1 MAKTKDI
8 SLSLVRTIK
17 APPEKVF
24 TAWTEPK
31 TLKKW
36 MSPTKE
42 MEVAVAETDLR
53 VGGSYRI
60 VMREPDGK
68 EHRVGGIY
76 KVIEKFKK
84 IAFTWGWDGSPDAA
98 TLVTVELRKNGAGTE
113 LTLTHSKFA
122 DDKTRDMHNQG
133 WVGCIGRLEVLFAA

>member
-24 TAWTEPK
+24 AAWTDPK

-42 MEVAVAETDLR
+42 MDVAVAETDLKI
-53 VGGSYRI
+53 GGSYRI

-68 EHRVGGIY
+68 EHRVFGVY
-76 KVIEKFKK
+76 KEIVNPKK
-84 IAFTWGWDGSPDAA
+84 IAFTWGWEGSSDAE
-98 TLVTVELRKNGAGTE
+98 TLVIVELRKKGAGTE

>member
-24 TAWTEPK
+24 AAWTDPK

-84 IAFTWGWDGSPDAA
+84 IAFTWGWDSSPDAA

-133 WVGCIGRLEVLFAA
+133 WVGCIGRLEVLFAT

>member
-17 APPEKVF
+17 ARPEEVF
-24 TAWTEPK
+24 AAWTDPK

-42 MEVAVAETDLR
+42 MEVAVAETDLK
-53 VGGSYRI
+53 VGGRYRI
-60 VMREPDGK
+60 VMREPNGK
-68 EHRVGGIY
+68 EHKVVGMY
-76 KVIEKFKK
+76 KEIENPKR
-84 IAFTWGWDGSPDAA
+84 ISFTWGWEGSLDAE
-98 TLVTVELRKNGAGTE
+98 TLVTVELRKKGSGTE

-122 DDKTRDMHNQG
+122 DDEARDHHNKG
-133 WVGCIGRLEVLFAA
+133 WMGCIGRLESLFAA

>member
-1 MAKTKDI
+1 MAKAKDI

-17 APPEKVF
+17 TTPEKVF
-24 TAWTEPK
+24 AAWTEPK

-36 MSPTKE
+36 MSPTE
-42 MEVAVAETDLR
+42 QMEVAVAETDPK
-53 VGGSYRI
+53 VGGHYRI

-68 EHRVGGIY
+68 EHKIRGVY
-76 KVIEKFKK
+76 KVIEKSKK
-84 IAFTWGWDGSPDAA
+84 IAFTWGWEGSSDAE
-98 TLVTVELRKNGAGTE
+98 TLVTVELRKKGAGTE

-133 WVGCIGRLEVLFAA
+133 WVGCVGRLENLFAA

>member
-1 MAKTKDI
+1 MAKAKDI
-8 SLSLVRTIK
+8 SLSLVRTIR

-24 TAWTEPK
+24 AAWTDPK

-98 TLVTVELRKNGAGTE
+98 TLVTVELRKNGADTE
-113 LTLTHSKFA
+113 LTLTHSKFT

-133 WVGCIGRLEVLFAA
+133 WMGCIGRLEVLFAA

>member
-24 TAWTEPK
+24 AAWTDPK

-42 MEVAVAETDLR
+42 MEVAVAETDLKSWR
-53 VGGSYRI
+53 ALS
-60 VMREPDGK
+60 
-68 EHRVGGIY
+68 HC
-76 KVIEKFKK
+76 
-84 IAFTWGWDGSPDAA
+84 DA
-98 TLVTVELRKNGAGTE
+98 
-113 LTLTHSKFA
+113 
-122 DDKTRDMHNQG
+122 
-133 WVGCIGRLEVLFAA
+133 

>member
-1 MAKTKDI
+1 MAKTKEI
-8 SLSLVRTIK
+8 SLSIVRTIR

-24 TAWTEPK
+24 AAWTEPE

-60 VMREPDGK
+60 VMRDPDGK

-122 DDKTRDMHNQG
+122 DDRTRDMHNQG

>member
-1 MAKTKDI
+1 MAKAKDI

-24 TAWTEPK
+24 AAWTDPK

-53 VGGSYRI
+53 VGGRYRI
-60 VMREPDGK
+60 LMREPDGR
-68 EHRVGGIY
+68 EHGVVGIY
-76 KVIEKFKK
+76 KEIVNPKK
-84 IAFTWGWDGSPDAA
+84 LAFTWGWENSAEMN
-98 TLVTVELRKNGAGTE
+98 TLVTVELRRKGAGTE

-133 WVGCIGRLEVLFAA
+133 WMGCIGRLEVLFAA

>member
-1 MAKTKDI
+1 MAKAKDI

-24 TAWTEPK
+24 AAWTEPK

-36 MSPTKE
+36 MSPTE
-42 MEVAVAETDLR
+42 QMEVAVAETDLR
-53 VGGSYRI
+53 VGGKYRI

-68 EHRVGGIY
+68 EHKVGGVY
-76 KVIEKFKK
+76 KEIEKARK
-84 IAFTWGWDGSPDAA
+84 IAFTWIWEGDAGTE
-98 TLVTVELRKNGAGTE
+98 TLVTIDLRKKGAGTE

-122 DDKTRDMHNQG
+122 DGKTRDMHNEG
-133 WVGCIGRLEVLFAA
+133 WAGCVGRLEKLMAA

>member
-24 TAWTEPK
+24 AAWTDPK

-53 VGGSYRI
+53 VGGRYRI
-60 VMREPDGK
+60 LMREPDGK
-68 EHRVGGIY
+68 EHGVVGVY
-76 KVIEKFKK
+76 KEIVNPKK
-84 IAFTWGWDGSPDAA
+84 LAFTWGWENSTEMN
-98 TLVTVELRKNGAGTE
+98 TLVTVELRKKGAGME

-122 DDKTRDMHNQG
+122 DGKTRDMHNQG
-133 WVGCIGRLEVLFAA
+133 WMGCIGRLEVLFAT

>member
-1 MAKTKDI
+1 MAKPKGI

-24 TAWTEPK
+24 AAWTEPK

-53 VGGSYRI
+53 VGGSYRT

-68 EHRVGGIY
+68 EHRVCGIY
-76 KVIEKFKK
+76 KVIEKSKK

>member
-1 MAKTKDI
+1 MANTKDI

-24 TAWTEPK
+24 AAWTDPK

-36 MSPTKE
+36 MSPTNE
-42 MEVAVAETDLR
+42 MEVAVAETELK
-53 VGGSYRI
+53 VGGRYRI

-68 EHRVGGIY
+68 EHRVVGVY
-76 KVIEKFKK
+76 KEIKNPKR
-84 IAFTWGWDGSPDAA
+84 ISFTWGWEGSSDAE
-98 TLVTVELRKNGAGTE
+98 TLVTVDLRKKGSATE

-122 DDKTRDMHNQG
+122 DDKARDMHNQG

>member
-1 MAKTKDI
+1 MAKTKEI
-8 SLSLVRTIK
+8 SLSIVRTIR

-24 TAWTEPK
+24 AAWTEPK

-60 VMREPDGK
+60 VMRDPDGK
-68 EHRVGGIY
+68 EHRVSGIY

-122 DDKTRDMHNQG
+122 DDRTRDMHNQG

>member
-24 TAWTEPK
+24 AAWTEPK

-42 MEVAVAETDLR
+42 MEVAVAETDLI
-53 VGGSYRI
+53 VGGRYRI
-60 VMREPDGK
+60 VMREPNGK
-68 EHRVGGIY
+68 EHKIGGVY
-76 KVIEKFKK
+76 EEIEKPKK
-84 IAFTWGWDGSPDAA
+84 IAFTWGWEGSSDAE
-98 TLVTVELRKNGAGTE
+98 TLVTVELRKKGAATE
-113 LTLTHSKFA
+113 LTLTHSKFT

-133 WVGCIGRLEVLFAA
+133 WMGCIGRLETLFAA

>member
-1 MAKTKDI
+1 MARTKDI

-24 TAWTEPK
+24 AAWTDPK

-42 MEVAVAETDLR
+42 MEVAVAETDLK
-53 VGGSYRI
+53 VGGRYRF
-60 VMREPDGK
+60 VMREADGR
-68 EHRVGGIY
+68 EHRVVGVYREI
-76 KVIEKFKK
+76 VNPKK
-84 IAFTWGWDGSPDAA
+84 IAFTWGWEGSLDAE
-98 TLVTVELRKNGAGTE
+98 TLVTVELRKKGAGTE

-122 DDKTRDMHNQG
+122 DDKARDMHNQG
-133 WVGCIGRLEVLFAA
+133 WMGCIGRLEVLFAA

>member
-24 TAWTEPK
+24 AAWTEPK

-53 VGGSYRI
+53 VGGTYRI
-60 VMREPDGK
+60 VMREPDGR

-76 KVIEKFKK
+76 KVIEEFKK
-84 IAFTWGWDGSPDAA
+84 IAFTWGWDGSPDAE
-98 TLVTVELRKNGAGTE
+98 TLVTVELRKKGEATE

-122 DDKTRDMHNQG
+122 NDKDRDMHSQG
-133 WVGCIGRLEVLFAA
+133 WMGCIGRLEILFAA

>member
-8 SLSLVRTIK
+8 SLNLVRTIK

-24 TAWTEPK
+24 AAWTEPK

-84 IAFTWGWDGSPDAA
+84 IAFTLGWDGSPDAE
-98 TLVTVELRKNGAGTE
+98 TLVTVELRKKGEATE
-113 LTLTHSKFA
+113 LTLTHSNFA

-133 WVGCIGRLEVLFAA
+133 WMGCIGRLEILFAA